1 MVLIYLPPTGQ
12 GLGCVVLFPKG
23 PRSHLGAC
31 QVPHASPLL
40 WEHGGHQLL
49 LADPQVGLDPHQ
61 LKGPRELV
69 PLEQVP
75 CEQELLFSFL
85 ITGFDFFSFLITDF
99 GLASILKAGFSCL
112 TNLRFLVVILR
123 LPSTLITTFE

>member
-31 QVPHASPLL
+31 QVLHATPLL

-49 LADPQVGLDPHQ
+49 FTDPQVGLDPPQ

-69 PLEQVP
+69 PLEQEP
-75 CEQELLFSFL
+75 REQEPLFSSPCSSQTL
-85 ITGFDFFSFLITDF
+85 DSLPSSML
-99 GLASILKAGFSCL
+99 GLAVSQISY
-112 TNLRFLVVILR
+112 FLL
-123 LPSTLITTFE
+123 